1 MTHISVAIIEKTVH
15 EGIHIE
21 KLLPHVTDK
30 LQPMDVTCFSP
41 LKGYWEKSLDN
52 FFSSFGA
59 SKAMPKSMFI
69 DLLYKIWHKGLTPSN
84 TISGFKRTGIDPL
97 DREKFPIERLM
108 LDCLGDTLSG

>member
-1 MTHISVAIIEKTVH
+1 
-15 EGIHIE
+15 
-21 KLLPHVTDK
+21 
-30 LQPMDVTCFSP
+30 MDVTCFSP
-41 LKGYWEKSLDN
+41 LKGYWEKSLDS

-84 TISGFKRTGIDPL
+84 IISGFKRTGIDPL